1 MKNILEKSLIITLF
15 MGLITMI
22 YSCTKAKDSTLPV
35 LTTANVSEITH
46 DGAVSGG
53 NITDDGGAQ
62 VTVRGVCWATTS
74 NPVATGLHT
83 TDGTGTGTFASS
95 ITGLA
100 TNTLYY
106 VRAYATN
113 SVGTAY
119 GMEVSFTSS
128 TSSFASLTTTAASS
142 VTATTASSGGDI
154 TDDNG
159 SDITERGV
167 CWSIN
172 TNPTIA
178 DLHTSDGPGKGVFTS
193 NLTGLTSGTKYYVK
207 AYATNSAGTSY
218 GNEVSFTT
226 TSAPGINEVWIQGSA
241 FTPATITVSAGTT
254 IKWTNKDVAAHT
266 VTNDSGEAEIFD
278 SGSMANG
285 ATFSRQFNNTGSFK
299 YHCTFHA
306 GMKATVVVQ

>member
-1 MKNILEKSLIITLF
+1 MQNLLQKSLITTLF
-15 MGLITMI
+15 LGLITMM

-35 LTTANVSEITH
+35 LTTVIVSEITH

-53 NITDDGGAQ
+53 NISDDGGAQ

-74 NPVATGLHT
+74 NPVATGFHT
-83 TDGTGTGTFASS
+83 TDGAGPGTFASS

-119 GMEVSFTSS
+119 GIEVSFTTS
-128 TSSFASLTTTAASS
+128 TSSLPSLTTTPASS

-167 CWSIN
+167 CWS
-172 TNPTIA
+172 TTVNPTIA
-178 DLHTSDGPGKGVFTS
+178 DLHTSDGTGKGVFTS
-193 NLTGLTSGTKYYVK
+193 DLIGLTSGTKYYVK

-218 GNEVSFTT
+218 GNEVNFTT
-226 TSAPGINEVWIQGSA
+226 ISAPGINEVWIQGLA
-241 FTPATITVSAGTT
+241 FTPATITVAAGTT
-254 IKWTNKDVAAHT
+254 IKWTNKGGAAHT
-266 VTNDSGEAEIFD
+266 VTNDVGETEIFD
-278 SGSMANG
+278 SGSMENG

-299 YHCTFHA
+299 YHCKSDHC
-306 GMKATVVVQ
+306 

>member
-1 MKNILEKSLIITLF
+1 MKNLLQKSLITIFVLV
-15 MGLITMI
+15 LITMM

-35 LTTANVSEITH
+35 LTTANVTEITH

-83 TDGTGTGTFASS
+83 TDGPGPGTFASS

-106 VRAYATN
+106 VKAYATN

-119 GMEVSFTSS
+119 GKEVSFTTSV
-128 TSSFASLTTTAASS
+128 SSFASLTTTAASS
-142 VTATTASSGGDI
+142 LTATTASSGGDI

-167 CWSIN
+167 CWS
-172 TNPTIA
+172 TTVNPTIS
-178 DLHTSDGPGKGVFTS
+178 DSHTSDGTGKGVFTS

-218 GNEVSFTT
+218 GNEINFTT
-226 TSAPGINEVWIQGSA
+226 ISAPGINEVWIQGSA

-254 IKWTNKDVAAHT
+254 IKWTNKDGMSHT
-266 VTNDSGEAEIFD
+266 VTSTTALFD
-278 SGSMANG
+278 SGTIGNNG
-285 ATFSRQFNNTGSFK
+285 TYSHQFNTIGTFP
-299 YHCTFHA
+299 YYCTIHTY
-306 GMKATVVVQ
+306 MTATVVVQ